1 MCHSREPR
9 THVSLFNSSY
19 SLKEDIPQ
27 GIRIPAGSMNLTH
40 STDLQEEGQEGLI
53 TP

>member
-1 MCHSREPR
+1 MCHTRELR
-9 THVSLFNSSY
+9 TPCVPFQLE
-19 SLKEDIPQ
+19 LLTQ
-27 GIRIPAGSMNLTH
+27 GGIPAGSMNLTP